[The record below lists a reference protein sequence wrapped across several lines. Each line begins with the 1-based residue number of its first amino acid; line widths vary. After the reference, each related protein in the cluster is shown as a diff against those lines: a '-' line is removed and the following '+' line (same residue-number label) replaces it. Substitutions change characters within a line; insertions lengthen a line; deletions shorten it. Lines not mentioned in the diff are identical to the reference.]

1 MYSSKMKLLSTTSLK
16 MVYRDASG
24 SIGIFPFVP
33 PSILSLL
40 VSPPG
45 LGSPTSSQ
53 SRDDA
58 SWNARVVN

>member
-1 MYSSKMKLLSTTSLK
+1 MKLLSTTSLK
-16 MVYRDASG
+16 MVYRDASS
-24 SIGIFPFVP
+24 SIGIFSVVS

-40 VSPPG
+40 VSLPG

-58 SWNARVVN
+58 SWNTRVVN